1 MATHNMIN
9 NGTFRN
15 ILEHDPIGK
24 EAFLV
29 NVLYLKKTGINY
41 SWIGLL
47 AQMQTLPFTYTHLL
61 WVHEPWTMSPWN
73 NFPWRPWLLLCK
85 KKKKNGGV
93 GKRIWK
99 PFSKLSPYKTDN
111 ISLNSQRF
119 PCLLFLWSCCR
130 LVQGRYTSVCLTG
143 ETFCSLYNIPSDLL

>member
-29 NVLYLKKTGINY
+29 NVSYLKKTGINY

-47 AQMQTLPFTYTHLL
+47 AQMQTLSFTYTHLL
-61 WVHEPWTMSPWN
+61 
-73 NFPWRPWLLLCK
+73 
-85 KKKKNGGV
+85 
-93 GKRIWK
+93 
-99 PFSKLSPYKTDN
+99 
-111 ISLNSQRF
+111 
-119 PCLLFLWSCCR
+119 
-130 LVQGRYTSVCLTG
+130 
-143 ETFCSLYNIPSDLL
+143 

>member
-29 NVLYLKKTGINY
+29 NVLYLKKKTGINY

-47 AQMQTLPFTYTHLL
+47 AQMQTLSFTYTHLL
-61 WVHEPWTMSPWN
+61 WVHEPWAHEIISPEGHG
-73 NFPWRPWLLLCK
+73 CYCA

-119 PCLLFLWSCCR
+119 PCLIFLWSCCR

>member
-29 NVLYLKKTGINY
+29 NVLYLKKN
-41 SWIGLL
+41 WNKLQL
-47 AQMQTLPFTYTHLL
+47 DRTLGSNANFIFYLYPFIMS
-61 WVHEPWTMSPWN
+61 PWTMSPWN
-73 NFPWRPWLLLCK
+73 NFPWRPWLLLC

-119 PCLLFLWSCCR
+119 PCLIFLWSCCR

>member
-29 NVLYLKKTGINY
+29 NVLYLKKTRINY

-47 AQMQTLPFTYTHLL
+47 AQMQTLSFTYTHLL
-61 WVHEPWTMSPWN
+61 
-73 NFPWRPWLLLCK
+73 
-85 KKKKNGGV
+85 
-93 GKRIWK
+93 
-99 PFSKLSPYKTDN
+99 
-111 ISLNSQRF
+111 
-119 PCLLFLWSCCR
+119 
-130 LVQGRYTSVCLTG
+130 
-143 ETFCSLYNIPSDLL
+143 

>member
-15 ILEHDPIGK
+15 ILEHDPTGK

-47 AQMQTLPFTYTHLL
+47 AQMQTLPFAYTHLL
-61 WVHEPWTMSPWN
+61 
-73 NFPWRPWLLLCK
+73 
-85 KKKKNGGV
+85 
-93 GKRIWK
+93 
-99 PFSKLSPYKTDN
+99 
-111 ISLNSQRF
+111 
-119 PCLLFLWSCCR
+119 
-130 LVQGRYTSVCLTG
+130 
-143 ETFCSLYNIPSDLL
+143 

>member
-29 NVLYLKKTGINY
+29 NVLYLKKKTGINY

-47 AQMQTLPFTYTHLL
+47 AQMQTLSFTYTHLL
-61 WVHEPWTMSPWN
+61 WVHKPWAHEIISPEGHG
-73 NFPWRPWLLLCK
+73 CYCAK
-85 KKKKNGGV
+85 KKKKWRSWEKNM
-93 GKRIWK
+93 
-99 PFSKLSPYKTDN
+99 
-111 ISLNSQRF
+111 
-119 PCLLFLWSCCR
+119 
-130 LVQGRYTSVCLTG
+130 
-143 ETFCSLYNIPSDLL
+143 ETFLKAFSLQNRQHLFKFTEVSMFDFLVVVLSACSGALHVSMLNRGDFL

>member
-15 ILEHDPIGK
+15 ILEHDPIRK

-47 AQMQTLPFTYTHLL
+47 AQMQTLSFTYTHLL
-61 WVHEPWTMSPWN
+61 WVHEPWAHEIISPEGHG
-73 NFPWRPWLLLCK
+73 CYCAK
-85 KKKKNGGV
+85 KKKKWRSWEKNM
-93 GKRIWK
+93 
-99 PFSKLSPYKTDN
+99 
-111 ISLNSQRF
+111 
-119 PCLLFLWSCCR
+119 
-130 LVQGRYTSVCLTG
+130 
-143 ETFCSLYNIPSDLL
+143 ETFLKAFSLQNRQHLFKFTEVSMFYFLVVVLSACSGALHVCMLNRGDFM

>member
-29 NVLYLKKTGINY
+29 NVLYLKKTRINY

-47 AQMQTLPFTYTHLL
+47 AQMQTIL
-61 WVHEPWTMSPWN
+61 E
-73 NFPWRPWLLLCK
+73 
-85 KKKKNGGV
+85 
-93 GKRIWK
+93 
-99 PFSKLSPYKTDN
+99 
-111 ISLNSQRF
+111 Q
-119 PCLLFLWSCCR
+119 
-130 LVQGRYTSVCLTG
+130 
-143 ETFCSLYNIPSDLL
+143 